1 MKSSPPEF
9 SRSDVREWLN
19 RVEDDFADNHR
30 VVELANPVEL
40 PDTSWRCP
48 LHWLQTFSNDGTYD
62 DDARAPVPTRNSHF
76 AHPTVLGFVR
86 SIIARETACTK
97 RSGRMQRSSE
107 CAGWRW
113 LGGDSLEAGVTRKV
127 VEEAG
132 AETSPPWKRMWKQN
146 ACDRSA
152 SEEAS
157 GCEKGAR

>member
-1 MKSSPPEF
+1 VLKLFEHDIGGHALHFMVSVEGVLRLESVFMKSSPPEF

-113 LGGDSLEAGVTRKV
+113 LGGDRLWRRV
-127 VEEAG
+127 
-132 AETSPPWKRMWKQN
+132 
-146 ACDRSA
+146 
-152 SEEAS
+152 
-157 GCEKGAR
+157 